1 MNFQLLCH
9 VMQVTKGILLTTLNA
24 KYIHMNLAIRL
35 LYELNQSDE
44 RLHWKEF
51 VIKEDPDL
59 IANHCAAYE
68 VVCFSCYIW
77 NITQTLTVIDK
88 IKAISPDTKIL
99 LGGPEVTYDWQAMME
114 NPSIDYIITGEGEI
128 PFADFLKA
136 YPQDVHRINN
146 LASRH
151 RGEVIYQ
158 HHSAN
163 FDLVEYADSNP
174 YQHDDPAT
182 LVNRVLYIETSRGC
196 PYKCEFCLAS
206 LDNRVR
212 YLPMEHIK
220 SNLRYLMEHGKVIKF
235 LDRTFN
241 VKKDFTLDIF
251 QFILDHA
258 KPGQVFQFEIT
269 ADILHPAIMQFIK
282 EKVPKGLF
290 RFEIGIQTVNKKANL
305 EVSRKQDFDKTKG
318 VILALKD
325 HVEMHLDLIVGLPL
339 DYWDDVKFSFESVFK
354 LFPPELQLGFLKFLK
369 GTPVREKYLD
379 HGYEFDETA
388 PYQIIRSNYLS
399 AQELREITLLEHALE
414 IYWNKPR
421 LKNTLQYVTLNYSIF
436 DFLWHLG
443 RYFEQQHG
451 CFIGFTLDQIYT
463 IAAGF
468 IAEHYP
474 DDSVMKELLAVDYW
488 LQHKIKPA
496 TSLIPE
502 VDKKEKFALLNT
514 WKLPHNRF
522 RYAVARIGF
531 DFNLWNRERM
541 VETVPSWVIIE
552 FNGQTK
558 PRLLEMP
565 ALESA

>member
-1 MNFQLLCH
+1 
-9 VMQVTKGILLTTLNA
+9 V
-24 KYIHMNLAIRL
+24 
-35 LYELNQSDE
+35 
-44 RLHWKEF
+44 
-51 VIKEDPDL
+51 
-59 IANHCAAYE
+59 
-68 VVCFSCYIW
+68 
-77 NITQTLTVIDK
+77 
-88 IKAISPDTKIL
+88 
-99 LGGPEVTYDWQAMME
+99 
-114 NPSIDYIITGEGEI
+114 
-128 PFADFLKA
+128 
-136 YPQDVHRINN
+136 
-146 LASRH
+146 
-151 RGEVIYQ
+151 YQ
-158 HHSAN
+158 HHSGN
-163 FDLVEYADSNP
+163 FDLLEYADTNP
-174 YQHDDPAT
+174 YQHDDPST
-182 LVNRVLYIETSRGC
+182 LSNRVLYIETSRGC

-269 ADILHPAIMQFIK
+269 ADILHPAILQFIK

-305 EVSRKQDFDKTKG
+305 KVSRKQDFEKTKG
-318 VILALKD
+318 VILELKD
-325 HVEMHLDLIVGLPL
+325 HVDMHLDLIVGLPL

-354 LFPPELQLGFLKFLK
+354 LYPPELQLGFLKFLK

-379 HGYEFDETA
+379 HGYVFDEKA

-399 AQELREITLLEHALE
+399 EQELYDITLLEHALE

-421 LKNTLQYVTLNYSIF
+421 LKNTLMHVAEQYSIF
-436 DFLWHLG
+436 DFLWGLG
-443 RYFEQQHG
+443 LAFKASHG
-451 CFIGFTLDQIYT
+451 CFIGFTLDQVYT
-463 IAAGF
+463 IASGYIQKTF
-468 IAEHYP
+468 P
-474 DDSVMKELLAVDYW
+474 DDQVMMEMLGIDYW

-502 VDKKEKFALLNT
+502 VDKKEKFALLDA

-531 DFNLWNRERM
+531 DFNLWNRERR
-541 VETVPSWVIIE
+541 VEAVPSWVIIE